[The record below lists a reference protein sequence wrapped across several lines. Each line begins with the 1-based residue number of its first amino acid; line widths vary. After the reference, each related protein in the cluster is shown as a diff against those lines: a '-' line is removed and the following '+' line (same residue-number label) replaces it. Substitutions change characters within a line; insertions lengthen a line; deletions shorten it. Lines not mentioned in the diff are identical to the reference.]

1 MAIYATVEDVQKRM
15 LKTMSEDEQSVCE
28 ELLKGAARLID
39 NFNVNAD
46 ADSKN
51 EVSIRMVQRAIGSA
65 SSDVPIGATQGS
77 MAALGYS
84 QSWTMGSNA
93 SVGQL
98 YLDRTEKRLLGG
110 GSRIGSYSPVEELA
124 HEWN

>member
-1 MAIYATVEDVQKRM
+1 MATYATVEDVQKRM
-15 LKTMSEDEQSVCE
+15 LKTMSEAEQSVCE
-28 ELLKGAARLID
+28 ELLTGAARLID

-124 HEWN
+124 HEGY